1 MSDQSAVIPAGA
13 DNQAPRTEVS
23 GDLPI
28 ATAAPSTPLPYAAAY
43 VPTTVAARPLRV
55 ALLLDSMS
63 QPAWVERA
71 LAELLQTRAVTLA
84 VVVLNSAAPE
94 VTERLRPLARV
105 RRWYR
110 NRRYLLAA
118 LYRRFDA
125 WHNPVADDPLLEKDV
140 TSLLSD
146 VPVYPLRPRQTR
158 HCDYFADEDVAAL
171 RALDLDVAVRLGF
184 RILKG
189 DALRIARF
197 GVWSYHHG
205 DNQVNRGGPPGF
217 WEVMEGADVTGSV
230 LQVLTEDLDD
240 GQVLYR
246 SFASTH
252 RWSVRQNCAN
262 YYWKSGAFLRRK
274 LEELHRDLPDR
285 MPRVADS
292 GNPEWHAYSNRLY
305 VEPTN
310 AVMSRLLARLIGRY
324 LAEKWLS
331 FWWMEQW
338 FVGYRLAPRSDRPA
352 DVPDGTLYRFRE
364 LVPPRDRFWAD
375 PFPVAYGDRLY
386 LFVEELI
393 FSEDKGRIIVFEIDE
408 QGRAGS
414 PSSAL
419 ERDYHISYPF
429 VFEWNG
435 VHYMIPETEG
445 RRRVELFRARRFPFD
460 WEFDRVLLDDTPAV
474 DATLAEVDGRWWM
487 FANVAIEHASSWDEL
502 YLFHAPS
509 PLGPWTPHT
518 GNPVKS
524 DVRSARPAGRLFVH
538 NGVLYRPAQDCARRY
553 GHAIV
558 VNAIEELTPTS
569 FRERPVERIEPS
581 WAPGLVATHTINAAG
596 GLTAVDAQRRR
607 PRFWRG

>member
-1 MSDQSAVIPAGA
+1 MRDQPAVLPTGGDNSVPGPELSADLA
-13 DNQAPRTEVS
+13 TE
-23 GDLPI
+23 
-28 ATAAPSTPLPYAAAY
+28 AAAAATTSSRGSAP
-43 VPTTVAARPLRV
+43 VTVAPRPLRV

-63 QPAWVERA
+63 QPVWVERA
-71 LAELLQTRAVTLA
+71 LAELRQTRAVTIS
-84 VVVLNSAAPE
+84 VVVLNCATTDGAA
-94 VTERLRPLARV
+94 RLSPLARV
-105 RRWYR
+105 RRWYD

-118 LYRRFDA
+118 LYRRFDR
-125 WHNPVADDPLLEKDV
+125 WHNPVEDDPLIETDIG
-140 TSLLSD
+140 SLLDD
-146 VPVYPLRPRQTR
+146 VPVYPLKPRQTK
-158 HCDYFADEDVAAL
+158 HCDYFLEQDVAAL

-205 DNQVNRGGPPGF
+205 DNQINRGGPPGF
-217 WEVMEGADVTGSV
+217 WEVMEGTAVTGSV

-274 LEELHRDLPDR
+274 LEELHRDLPDQVAR
-285 MPRVADS
+285 LADS
-292 GNPEWHAYSNRLY
+292 GNRTWQAYSNRLY

-310 AVMSRLLARLIGRY
+310 GVMARHLAKLIGRY
-324 LAEKWLS
+324 ATEKWLGI
-331 FWWMEQW
+331 WWKEQW
-338 FVGYRLAPRSDRPA
+338 FVGYRLAPRDDRPA
-352 DVPDGTLYRFRE
+352 DVPDGTLYRFRQ
-364 LVPPRDRFWAD
+364 LIPPKDRFWAD
-375 PFPVAYGDRLY
+375 PFPVAYNDRLY

-414 PSSAL
+414 PSLVL
-419 ERDYHISYPF
+419 ERDYHVSYPF

-435 VHYMIPETEG
+435 AHYMVPETEG
-445 RRRVELFRARRFPFD
+445 QRRVELYRARRFPFE

-487 FANVAIEHASSWDEL
+487 FANVAVEHASSWDEL
-502 YLFHAPS
+502 HIFHAPS
-509 PLGPWTPHT
+509 PLGPWTPHAC
-518 GNPVKS
+518 NPVKS

-538 NGVLYRPAQDCARRY
+538 NGVLHRPAQDCSRRY
-553 GHAIV
+553 GHSIV
-558 VNAIEELTPTS
+558 VNAIDELTPTS
-569 FRERPVERIEPS
+569 FREHPVERIEPA

-607 PRFWRG
+607 PRFWRD

>member
-1 MSDQSAVIPAGA
+1 MLPAGS
-13 DNQAPRTEVS
+13 DNSLPGTELNEGV
-23 GDLPI
+23 
-28 ATAAPSTPLPYAAAY
+28 TAGAA
-43 VPTTVAARPLRV
+43 TVATTASHARESAPATVASPPLRV

-63 QPAWVERA
+63 QPVWVERA
-71 LAELLQTRAVTLA
+71 LAELRQTRAVTFS
-84 VVVLNSAAPE
+84 VVILNGARTE
-94 VTERLRPLARV
+94 VAERLTPLARL
-105 RRWYR
+105 RRWYD
-110 NRRYLLAA
+110 NRRYILAA
-118 LYRRFDA
+118 LYRRFDR
-125 WHNPVADDPLLEKDV
+125 WHNPVEADPLVE
-140 TSLLSD
+140 TNITPLLGD
-146 VPVYPLRPRQTR
+146 VPVYRLEPRQTK
-158 HCDYFADEDVAAL
+158 HCDYFTDEDVAAL

-217 WEVMEGADVTGSV
+217 WEVMEGTPVTGSV

-252 RWSVRQNCAN
+252 RLSVRQNCAN

-274 LEELHRDLPDR
+274 LEELHRAV
-285 MPRVADS
+285 PRGVTRATDS
-292 GNPEWHAYSNRLY
+292 ATRTWQAYSNRLY

-310 AVMSRLLARLIGRY
+310 GVMARHLAKLIGRY
-324 LAEKWLS
+324 LAEKWLD
-331 FWWMEQW
+331 FWWKEQW
-338 FVGYRLAPRSDRPA
+338 FVAYRLAPRDDRPA
-352 DVPDGTLYRFRE
+352 DVPDGTLYRFRQ
-364 LVPPRDRFWAD
+364 LIPPKDRFWAD
-375 PFPVAYGDRLY
+375 PFPVAYNDRRY
-386 LFVEELI
+386 LFAEELI

-408 QGRAGS
+408 QGRAGD
-414 PSSAL
+414 PSIVL
-419 ERDYHISYPF
+419 ERDYHVSYPF

-435 VHYMIPETEG
+435 EHYMVPETEG
-445 RRRVELFRARRFPFD
+445 QRRVELFRARRFPFE
-460 WEFDRVLLDDTPAV
+460 WEFDRVLLEDTPAV

-487 FANVAIEHASSWDEL
+487 FANIAVEHASSWDEL
-502 YLFHAPS
+502 HLFHASS
-509 PLGPWTPHT
+509 PLGPWTPHA

-538 NGVLYRPAQDCARRY
+538 DGVLHRPAQDCARRY

-558 VNAIEELTPTS
+558 MNAIDELTLTS
-569 FRERPVERIEPS
+569 FREHQVDRIDPS

-607 PRFWRG
+607 PRYWRD